1 MCVQRTLS
9 IFKFV
14 CQIYRV
20 IPNTKSMM
28 EQGLNSDSARIF
40 PVQLLRQELLKHQQ
54 KEDKKSAKKQN
65 KDGVTSTSVPSVLRG
80 TSLDQHLDGMFK
92 NCAADKNDDDDDD
105 VAIPGWKI

>member
-1 MCVQRTLS
+1 
-9 IFKFV
+9 
-14 CQIYRV
+14 
-20 IPNTKSMM
+20 MM

-105 VAIPGWKI
+105 VAIPGWKIWMWNVDRPTFFYSVYTQRNYTA